1 MTSPQPLRG
10 EGDLP
15 KGDVTSGRYSIILFI
30 KMGDKGEGGVKNLR
44 KENVICER
52 PKHFLN
58 SFKKNYTYY

>member
-30 KMGDKGEGGVKNLR
+30 KMGDKGEGGFKNLT
-44 KENVICER
+44 KWVT
-52 PKHFLN
+52 
-58 SFKKNYTYY
+58 SFMDVAMKVCSTDAVYP

>member
-30 KMGDKGEGGVKNLR
+30 KMGDKGEGGVKNLKR
-44 KENVICER
+44 WAK
-52 PKHFLN
+52 
-58 SFKKNYTYY
+58 SFMDGS

>member
-1 MTSPQPLRG
+1 MTSPLPLRG

-44 KENVICER
+44 KKVT
-52 PKHFLN
+52 
-58 SFKKNYTYY
+58 SFR